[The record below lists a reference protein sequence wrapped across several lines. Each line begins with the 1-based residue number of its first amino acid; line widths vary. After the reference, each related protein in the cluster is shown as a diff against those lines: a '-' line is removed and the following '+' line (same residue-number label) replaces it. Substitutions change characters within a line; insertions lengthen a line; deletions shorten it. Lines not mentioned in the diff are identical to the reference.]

1 MSSKKEQEKKAR
13 EKALKKSQKK
23 EKNAEMAMRK
33 QPAKQKKSNKSDKQ
47 QYFDNIRREKRA
59 EEQKQKRKADKIKI
73 AAVITVAVVVVAAV
87 PVGVWYGVKSTGIF
101 EKKEY
106 FASTKHYGI
115 TSEQMSY
122 YFMEGYNSFL
132 TNYAD
137 YLDSYGIDKD
147 KSPKEQY
154 YNNTSQT
161 WFDYLM
167 ENNLVPH
174 IKQLLVFAEGAKSEK
189 IKLTDEEK
197 KSAETMVENLDVSK
211 YGDDVS
217 EKDIQ
222 EAAELEL
229 LAQKYYNNLKDSMD
243 FSDDEINTYFDE
255 NKQDFLNCDYIYYT
269 LSYSADGS
277 DSSALTEEKAYT
289 YAQEAAKSKTESD
302 FENWAKKNIK
312 EQYKDASD
320 SEIDAQIQNLKVSDY
335 ECSADDERSNW
346 FCDENTKV
354 NDTKIFSGNN
364 SYTVVMLLSEPEKD
378 ESITRNIRL
387 VYLDPAEYDD
397 VSAKADEIIS
407 EYDKKGKTED
417 AFSELAVSYSDDE
430 NTKYSGGLYENVTEN
445 YLVSDL
451 NDWTFDD
458 SRKTGD
464 VEKFELSKGTYIIYY
479 GGEGVEAWKSKVE
492 GAMVSDKYKSTYESY
507 LAKYPVTVSDDYTEI
522 KAW

>member
-1 MSSKKEQEKKAR
+1 M
-13 EKALKKSQKK
+13 
-23 EKNAEMAMRK
+23 
-33 QPAKQKKSNKSDKQ
+33 
-47 QYFDNIRREKRA
+47 
-59 EEQKQKRKADKIKI
+59 
-73 AAVITVAVVVVAAV
+73 
-87 PVGVWYGVKSTGIF
+87 
-101 EKKEY
+101 
-106 FASTKHYGI
+106 
-115 TSEQMSY
+115 
-122 YFMEGYNSFL
+122 
-132 TNYAD
+132 
-137 YLDSYGIDKD
+137 
-147 KSPKEQY
+147 
-154 YNNTSQT
+154 
-161 WFDYLM
+161 
-167 ENNLVPH
+167 
-174 IKQLLVFAEGAKSEK
+174 
-189 IKLTDEEK
+189 
-197 KSAETMVENLDVSK
+197 
-211 YGDDVS
+211 
-217 EKDIQ
+217 
-222 EAAELEL
+222 
-229 LAQKYYNNLKDSMD
+229 
-243 FSDDEINTYFDE
+243 
-255 NKQDFLNCDYIYYT
+255 
-269 LSYSADGS
+269 
-277 DSSALTEEKAYT
+277 
-289 YAQEAAKSKTESD
+289 
-302 FENWAKKNIK
+302 
-312 EQYKDASD
+312 
-320 SEIDAQIQNLKVSDY
+320 KVSDY